1 MLESLSPAQAVIG
14 VVNRELT
21 ALMGGENVKLNFGSK
36 NPAVIMLVGLQG
48 AGKTTNGA
56 KLAALVKK
64 QQNKRPLL
72 AACDVYRPAAIRQ
85 LETVGAQLDIPVFQ
99 MGQSDP
105 VDIARAAVE
114 HAKRHGNDVVF
125 LDTAGRLHI
134 DEQLMDELKNIK
146 AAVQPSEILLVVD
159 AMTGQ
164 DAVNA
169 AAAFDEALGIDGVM
183 LTKLDGDARGGA
195 ALSVRAVTGKPIKFA
210 GTGEKLD
217 AIEVFHPERMASRI
231 LGMGDVLTLIEKAE
245 QAVDEKK
252 AAEMA
257 EKLMKNR
264 FTLTDYLEQMDS
276 LKNMG
281 DLEDIMGMIP
291 GMDARQLKGA
301 KVDEKAMART
311 RAIILS
317 MTPQERDNPS
327 ILNAS
332 RKKRVAAGSGTSVVE
347 INRLLKGFDAMGA
360 MVRQMSGSGG
370 RKMRRMAKRKG
381 MFGF

>member
-1 MLESLSPAQAVIG
+1 
-14 VVNRELT
+14 
-21 ALMGGENVKLNFGSK
+21 
-36 NPAVIMLVGLQG
+36 
-48 AGKTTNGA
+48 
-56 KLAALVKK
+56 
-64 QQNKRPLL
+64 
-72 AACDVYRPAAIRQ
+72 
-85 LETVGAQLDIPVFQ
+85 
-99 MGQSDP
+99 
-105 VDIARAAVE
+105 
-114 HAKRHGNDVVF
+114 
-125 LDTAGRLHI
+125 
-134 DEQLMDELKNIK
+134 
-146 AAVQPSEILLVVD
+146 
-159 AMTGQ
+159 
-164 DAVNA
+164 
-169 AAAFDEALGIDGVM
+169 
-183 LTKLDGDARGGA
+183 
-195 ALSVRAVTGKPIKFA
+195 
-210 GTGEKLD
+210 
-217 AIEVFHPERMASRI
+217 MASRI

>member
-1 MLESLSPAQAVIG
+1 
-14 VVNRELT
+14 
-21 ALMGGENVKLNFGSK
+21 
-36 NPAVIMLVGLQG
+36 
-48 AGKTTNGA
+48 
-56 KLAALVKK
+56 
-64 QQNKRPLL
+64 
-72 AACDVYRPAAIRQ
+72 
-85 LETVGAQLDIPVFQ
+85 
-99 MGQSDP
+99 
-105 VDIARAAVE
+105 
-114 HAKRHGNDVVF
+114 
-125 LDTAGRLHI
+125 
-134 DEQLMDELKNIK
+134 
-146 AAVQPSEILLVVD
+146 
-159 AMTGQ
+159 
-164 DAVNA
+164 
-169 AAAFDEALGIDGVM
+169 
-183 LTKLDGDARGGA
+183 
-195 ALSVRAVTGKPIKFA
+195 
-210 GTGEKLD
+210 
-217 AIEVFHPERMASRI
+217 
-231 LGMGDVLTLIEKAE
+231 
-245 QAVDEKK
+245 
-252 AAEMA
+252 
-257 EKLMKNR
+257 
-264 FTLTDYLEQMDS
+264 MDS